1 MERLPDPSDRRGVLV
16 RLTDEGRDRAD
27 QALAG
32 LLAQERALLAAPRT
46 PPTSRRLAGLLRPA
60 GPSPFEREA

>member
-1 MERLPDPSDRRGVLV
+1 DRRGVLV

-32 LLAQERALLAAPRT
+32 LLAQERAILAELTGAQRAE
-46 PPTSRRLAGLLRPA
+46 LAGLLRRLTA
-60 GPSPFEREA
+60 PFDNIPG